1 MTMTISIALIVMLAQ
16 TPYQPPYQ
24 DLIDDS
30 KVPKTDAGDVSVSS
44 YTTTM
49 KQYGYEINETG
60 IIAALHDQQD
70 AAVLIRQA
78 ATMLL
83 RESNQLKVNL
93 RTPGVASALQDAFND
108 AVRDNNQWAVTN
120 MAGTLLSMG
129 KKDWIHDAVDI
140 LPRMS
145 NRLDRIFLA
154 RTLAVAG
161 RSDGW
166 PSVRDEIASNDAD
179 RIYSALG
186 VVDKFDG
193 LSSPM
198 AGGQPIDVAKEL
210 HQLTAT
216 TPDTVQWPT
225 FNMPGLRKQRSKDH
239 IEAKAAQMDK
249 AKAQKRQ

>member
-1 MTMTISIALIVMLAQ
+1 
-16 TPYQPPYQ
+16 
-24 DLIDDS
+24 
-30 KVPKTDAGDVSVSS
+30 
-44 YTTTM
+44 
-49 KQYGYEINETG
+49 
-60 IIAALHDQQD
+60 
-70 AAVLIRQA
+70 
-78 ATMLL
+78 
-83 RESNQLKVNL
+83 
-93 RTPGVASALQDAFND
+93 
-108 AVRDNNQWAVTN
+108 

-166 PSVRDEIASNDAD
+166 PYVRDEVASNDAD

-193 LSSPM
+193 LPNPM

-210 HQLTAT
+210 HQLAAT